1 MRYVSRNT
9 NGKVLIDL
17 IGRDIRIRLDK
28 DFSSRYVIFNYSE
41 ICITMD
47 RLVIYFRTQKDMKK
61 LSRFFT
67 RDQRV
72 GLYKLY
78 VI

>member
-41 ICITMD
+41 TCITMD
-47 RLVIYFRTQKDMKK
+47 KLVIYFRTRKDMEK